1 MPRSDRKHALLRLK
15 SAPYRSRTTDDATE
29 LMLKNPSESA
39 LIQNLSASQTAPV
52 ALEAFSAMRSESE
65 EIFQAVQG
73 AIGRDPCKSWA
84 LLESLHRLPWYGG
97 IRAFLSLPDPP
108 QSSPCA
114 YAFYILA
121 RNKIFIPPYVSGDPY
136 NRCFRAM
143 WRLIDLAKAGRWQDA
158 DQDVITVIEMLETHV
173 NCSEPDE
180 FVLYFTALV
189 LGQMAPATTAV
200 QNLRR
205 HDGSDS
211 HPAIKRVAAQAQSHL
226 EATQPFKPPCPETY
240 RSQNLHRQRESCG
253 ILARLVTFPTT
264 MALGLANPVLTLLR
278 HTQTARQRV
287 WERS

>member
-1 MPRSDRKHALLRLK
+1 MQRSDREHALLRLRN
-15 SAPYRSRTTDDATE
+15 APYRSRTTDAATE
-29 LMLKNPSESA
+29 LMSQNPSQIA
-39 LIQNLSASQTAPV
+39 LIRGLSASRTAPV
-52 ALEAFSAMRSESE
+52 ALEAFSALQSESE
-65 EIFQAVQG
+65 EIFHAVQG

-84 LLESLHRLPWYGG
+84 LFESLHRLPWYGG

-136 NRCFRAM
+136 DRCFRAM
-143 WRLIDLAKAGRWQDA
+143 WRLIDLAKTGRWQDA

-173 NCSEPDE
+173 NRPDPDE

-189 LGQMAPATTAV
+189 LGQMAPAEVTV

-205 HDGSDS
+205 HDQGDS
-211 HPAIKRVAAQAQSHL
+211 HPVVRRVAAQARSHL
-226 EATQPFKPPCPETY
+226 EAAPPFEPPYHET
-240 RSQNLHRQRESCG
+240 SQSQDLRRQRESYR
-253 ILARLVTFPTT
+253 ILARLATFPSA
-264 MALGLANPVLTLLR
+264 MALGLANPMLTLLR
-278 HTQTARQRV
+278 HTHAARQSV